1 MKSFH
6 ALCCCNDSI
15 CCDCVFSLLHVRSKT
30 FAPPPTHLTPHHHQP
45 KRGLRGR
52 AMGLRCVCVLCLG
65 QDKASN
71 CHAKTLHT
79 QIPYWGAPEQQ
90 SSSAPWIYCC
100 NLKLLLLPAVA
111 VAVAG
116 AAAACQLRRKSLLK
130 LLLD

>member
-30 FAPPPTHLTPHHHQP
+30 FASSPPHTLC
-45 KRGLRGR
+45 GR
-52 AMGLRCVCVLCLG
+52 AMGVRCVCVLCLG

-79 QIPYWGAPEQQ
+79 QIPYWGETEQQ
-90 SSSAPWIYCC
+90 SSFVPWIYCC
-100 NLKLLLLPAVA
+100 NLKLLPLPAVA
-111 VAVAG
+111 IAV
-116 AAAACQLRRKSLLK
+116 AAAAAVCQLRRKSLLK
-130 LLLD
+130 LLPD